1 MSTPSLYQQLAEAA
15 AQASVITLR
24 AKLISATAL
33 PGDERQ
39 LVFPSTYAE
48 VGHLCSPARE
58 DGSLEYILI
67 DSTQSWANRL
77 EEVADELTELPR
89 IEVDVAGQ
97 VLSAYKLPHRVFD
110 ATLRDS
116 ELGGVPFRTTELG
129 QSLVA
134 ARPDNATAMLRNAP
148 TVLLF
153 GGWDSFSG
161 IKVGASKW
169 PAALSGQIIGF
180 DATLARKA
188 GMRSDPLG
196 ITLDSFHAYQAAEP
210 GKFWTL
216 DEAEAAKDD
225 KGKPITLKP
234 SEVGH
239 GNILAQIVH
248 KGAWVKGMEL
258 RSALSLARLRR
269 YHFPVDGKDR
279 AETDRAAHTL
289 LAALSVL
296 LLAERLDR
304 GLDLR
309 AGAELDVTEAA
320 WSVRRG
326 LAGDQPLAV
335 DTESARQAFHQARE
349 AAAHLGL
356 GFAGTHRYEA
366 AENLRQLFQANVEAS

>member
-1 MSTPSLYQQLAEAA
+1 MNAASLYQQIADAA

-33 PGDERQ
+33 PGDTRQ

-48 VGHLCSPARE
+48 VGHLCSPVRE
-58 DGSLEYILI
+58 DGSGEYVLI

-77 EEVADELTELPR
+77 EEVADELVDLPR
-89 IEVDVAGQ
+89 VEVEVAGQ
-97 VLSAYKLPHRVFD
+97 VLSAYKLPHRVYD

-116 ELGGVPFRTTELG
+116 ELDGVPYRNTELG
-129 QSLVA
+129 QDLVK
-134 ARPDNATAMLRNAP
+134 ARTDNATALLQHAP

-153 GGWDSFSG
+153 GGWDSFAG

-169 PAALSGQIIGF
+169 PAALSGQILGF

-196 ITLDSFHAYQAAEP
+196 ITLDSWGAYQAADP
-210 GKFWTL
+210 AKYWTL
-216 DEAEAAKDD
+216 DENEAARDD

-239 GNILAQIVH
+239 GNILAQLVQR
-248 KGAWVKGMEL
+248 GAWVKGMEL
-258 RSALSLARLRR
+258 RSALSLTRLRR
-269 YHFPVDGKDR
+269 YHFPVAG
-279 AETDRAAHTL
+279 AVSPEADRAAHTL
-289 LAALSVL
+289 LASLAVL

-309 AGAELDVTEAA
+309 AGAELDVTEVT
-320 WSVRRG
+320 WSVRSG
-326 LAGDQPLAV
+326 LSGDRPLPV
-335 DTESARQAFHQARE
+335 TLQDARAAFQAARE
-349 AAAHLGL
+349 AAAEHGL
-356 GFAGTHRYEA
+356 AFAGVTRFQA
-366 AENLRQLFQANVEAS
+366 SENLRQLFQAGEAP

>member
-1 MSTPSLYQQLAEAA
+1 MNAPSLYQQLADAA
-15 AQASVITLR
+15 ARASVITLR
-24 AKLISATAL
+24 ARLISATAL

-58 DGSLEYILI
+58 DGSHEYVLI

-77 EEVADELTELPR
+77 EEVADELPGLPR

-97 VLSAYKLPHRVFD
+97 VLSACKLPHRVYD

-116 ELGGVPFRTTELG
+116 ELEGVPFRSTELG
-129 QSLVA
+129 ESLVK
-134 ARPDNATAMLRNAP
+134 ARPENATALLKHAP

-153 GGWDSFSG
+153 GGWDSFAG

-169 PAALSGQIIGF
+169 PAALSGQILGF

-188 GMRSDPLG
+188 GLRADPLG
-196 ITLDSFHAYQAAEP
+196 VTLDSFRAYQSADP
-210 GKFWTL
+210 GKYWTL
-216 DEAEAAKDD
+216 DENEAARDD

-239 GNILAQIVH
+239 GNILAQLVH
-248 KGAWVKGMEL
+248 RGAWVKGMEL
-258 RSALSLARLRR
+258 RSALSLTRLRR
-269 YHFPVDGKDR
+269 YHFPVDGAVSPEADC
-279 AETDRAAHTL
+279 AAHTL
-289 LAALSVL
+289 LASLAVL

-309 AGAELDVTEAA
+309 AGAELDVTELA
-320 WSVRRG
+320 WSVRSG
-326 LAGDQPLAV
+326 LSGDHPLPVTLEDARAAFQAAR
-335 DTESARQAFHQARE
+335 ESAASV
-349 AAAHLGL
+349 GL
-356 GFAGTHRYEA
+356 PFAGNTRFFA
-366 AENLRQLFQANVEAS
+366 SDNLRQLFQAGEAA